1 MLLGDKSGL
10 HTRSC
15 QDSTAFPHTKAEKFK
30 ATEAEL
36 IQSSVTLMTRKRS
49 SFCESNVRTAHISAT
64 KDTLYLDHSLV
75 PGDITIKGHTEIK
88 DRNGV
93 FVKRL
98 SKTTNET

>member
-1 MLLGDKSGL
+1 MHLGDKRGL

-15 QDSTAFPHTKAEKFK
+15 QDSTAFPHIKAKTFK

-64 KDTLYLDHSLV
+64 KDTLYLDHPLV
-75 PGDITIKGHTEIK
+75 PGHITIKGHTEIK
-88 DRNGV
+88 
-93 FVKRL
+93 VKWGFH
-98 SKTTNET
+98 